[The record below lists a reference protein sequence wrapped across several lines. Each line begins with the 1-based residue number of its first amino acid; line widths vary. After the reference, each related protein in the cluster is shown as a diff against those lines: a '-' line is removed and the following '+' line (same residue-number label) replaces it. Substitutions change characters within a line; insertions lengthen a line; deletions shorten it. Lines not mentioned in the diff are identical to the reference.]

1 MGVFMKFYSIDPI
14 DMSLGRFLALLNSM
28 GKVIY
33 ELSPKTPMQLQLEH
47 AARELKDFKDKK
59 AKKDL

>member
-1 MGVFMKFYSIDPI
+1 MKFYSIDPI

-28 GKVIY
+28 SKVVY

-47 AARELKDFKDKK
+47 KARELKDFRANK
-59 AKKDL
+59 AKNKDI